1 MKNVLDKFRDI
12 LAVIAAGIFAVV
24 FLLVV
29 AEIFS
34 RSFFGFSLLW
44 VTDFIQLI
52 VCWMLAFGMSAIVY
66 TNDHLKID
74 FLIQKVPQKTQ
85 KVITV
90 ITDVLELAFFAMLV
104 PYGIKTAVTKMSIA
118 FTTLRWPMGYMY
130 AALPVFGALCTVF
143 MLYRLY
149 AAVSELAKGKC

>member
-1 MKNVLDKFRDI
+1 MKNVLDKFRNI
-12 LAVIAAGIFAVV
+12 LAIFAAGIFAVI

-29 AEIFS
+29 AEIFC

-44 VTDFIQLI
+44 VTDFIQII

-74 FLIQKVPQKTQ
+74 FLIQKLPEKGQ
-85 KVITV
+85 KVIAI
-90 ITDVLELAFFAMLV
+90 ITDVLELAFFALLV

-130 AALPVFGALCTVF
+130 AALPVFGALCTIF

-149 AAVSELAKGKC
+149 AAVSGLKGNG

>member
-1 MKNVLDKFRDI
+1 MKNVLDKFRNI
-12 LAVIAAGIFAVV
+12 LAIFAAGIFAVI

-29 AEIFS
+29 AEIFC
-34 RSFFGFSLLW
+34 RSF
-44 VTDFIQLI
+44 I

-74 FLIQKVPQKTQ
+74 FLIQKLPEKGQ
-85 KVITV
+85 KVIAI

-130 AALPVFGALCTVF
+130 AALPVFGALCTIF

-149 AAVSELAKGKC
+149 AAVSGLKGNG